1 MELSPLSETG
11 FLGVLGL
18 ITAFLLKCCVTIET
32 SRCSHIDICGIKCD
46 RSVLSEEHIAR
57 IQEENKEEDII
68 ENNL

>member
-57 IQEENKEEDII
+57 IQEENKEDTI